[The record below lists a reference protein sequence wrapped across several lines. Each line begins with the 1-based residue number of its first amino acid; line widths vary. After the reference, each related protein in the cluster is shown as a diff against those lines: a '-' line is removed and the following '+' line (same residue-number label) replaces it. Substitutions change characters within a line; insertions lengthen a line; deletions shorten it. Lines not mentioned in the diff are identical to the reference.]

1 MADDTYKKY
10 RTFFKVYESP
20 NVVIAYNHSG
30 DQYRG
35 ILRIVELVTM
45 SSLLLR
51 AHCAHCSF
59 RDRRSGSTSKMG
71 LNSFSVNRRIFEKF
85 FFYLF
90 SIYIGLYGIVT
101 TSWAKILQISVIDTD
116 RTTTWQH
123 DAIISLEVLI
133 ITSIVLFLIALFGF
147 GFSILYFENSNF
159 RKWNIILCTTVVV
172 PSAKTD
178 FTEAFKNY
186 YLRTEDQR
194 FIDNVQST
202 LVCCGIYSYH
212 DYEEILHNPTI
223 PGSCCFSSEP
233 CTSRVV
239 YKHGC
244 ASLLNIYG
252 HTLAYIYSISISTL
266 IDVVAQFLCF
276 LVGLY
281 LAISIRKRNN
291 ANNQAPNY
299 QETRVTSSENN
310 FIKIFDA
317 RS

>member
-1 MADDTYKKY
+1 
-10 RTFFKVYESP
+10 
-20 NVVIAYNHSG
+20 
-30 DQYRG
+30 
-35 ILRIVELVTM
+35 
-45 SSLLLR
+45 
-51 AHCAHCSF
+51 
-59 RDRRSGSTSKMG
+59 MG

-159 RKWNIILCTTVVV
+159 RKWNIILCTTVVFAALFLIVIITQATAAIIILVQV

-310 FIKIFDA
+310 FNKIFDA